1 LVLGVDVKLLTNPV
15 FLADDISAE
24 AQHLEQNDRWIPGR
38 HEISRAGIATQFNSF
53 ARYAEMRCG
62 QWRDRASPGG
72 ITMKRKAD
80 LWLTGA
86 LVAIVTITS
95 AWAQEQDA
103 LTRYAREKRQ
113 QKQSQP
119 APKKV
124 FDNDNLPREEHISV
138 VGNPPTDTTAGD
150 NAEPTNSG
158 EKNADGST
166 PAAQPKDATAGNTD
180 KVDPSKTKLDVTP
193 GQSADDR
200 QKSYDAWKKRIADQ
214 KEAVDLASR
223 ELDVMQREY
232 RLRAAAVYAD
242 AGNRLRNAATW
253 DKEDKQYKDQIAA
266 KQKAVDAAKQQLAD
280 LQEQARRSGVPA
292 NNR

>member
-1 LVLGVDVKLLTNPV
+1 
-15 FLADDISAE
+15 
-24 AQHLEQNDRWIPGR
+24 
-38 HEISRAGIATQFNSF
+38 
-53 ARYAEMRCG
+53 
-62 QWRDRASPGG
+62 
-72 ITMKRKAD
+72 MKRKAD

-86 LVAIVTITS
+86 LVAMETITS

-103 LTRYAREKRQ
+103 LAQYAREKRQ

-138 VGNPPTDTTAGD
+138 VGNRPTDPTATDSGQ
-150 NAEPTNSG
+150 AATPGETTNS
-158 EKNADGST
+158 ESSAPADQP
-166 PAAQPKDATAGNTD
+166 PADQPKDAAAGNTD
-180 KVDPSKTKLDVTP
+180 KVDPSKTKLEVTP
-193 GQSADDR
+193 GQPSEDR
-200 QKSYDAWKKRIADQ
+200 QKVYDAWKKRIADQ
-214 KEAVDLASR
+214 KDAVDLASR

-253 DKEDKQYKDQIAA
+253 DKEDKQYKDQIEA